1 MYFFVLIFKQNF
13 TLSHVPQ
20 RKEKD
25 CLNCGTIVQGKYC
38 HACGQE
44 NVVPKES
51 FWHMV
56 THFSY
61 DITHFDSKFFTTLK
75 DLLFKPGFLS
85 KEYMAGRRAS
95 YLHPVKMYVFTSA
108 IFFLLFFSFFSP
120 NTNFKESDPALMT
133 GTERLEELDRIE
145 KKLKKNKYGEAD
157 SIIRRKMDK
166 LADMRDTTRP
176 VSRSDFQQLDST
188 RLEVNI
194 SGVSNNYRTIAEYD
208 SIQKTLPSAERDGW
222 FMRRLVRKEINV
234 NNKYRYNPEAGM
246 EKMVDSVIHRLP
258 YMLFISLPL
267 FALVLKLLYVRRK
280 NFYYADHGVFTIH
293 LYIFTFILL
302 LLVFA
307 IGRYGA
313 SVWGPFGVLVVLLLL
328 WLFVYLFLAMR
339 RFYGQS
345 RWKTAIKFLFTTAL
359 TLLMMATL
367 LGIFFF
373 FSAIEL

>member
-1 MYFFVLIFKQNF
+1 MYLFVLIFKQNF

-44 NVVPKES
+44 NVVPKET

-61 DITHFDSKFFTTLK
+61 DITHFDSKFFTSLK

-120 NTNFKESDPALMT
+120 NTNFKLSDPGDMT

-145 KKLKKNKYGEAD
+145 RKLKKNKNGVAD
-157 SIIRRKMDK
+157 SIIQRRLQK

-176 VSRSDFQQLDST
+176 VGRADFEMIDSSKF
-188 RLEVNI
+188 EMNI
-194 SGVSNNYRTIAEYD
+194 SGNSSNYATVAEYD

-222 FMRRLVRKEINV
+222 FKRRLIRKEINI
-234 NNKYRYNPEAGM
+234 NNKYRYDPKAGM
-246 EKMVDSVIHRLP
+246 EKLVNSVIHRLP

-267 FALVLKLLYVRRK
+267 FALILKLLYVRRK

-293 LYIFTFILL
+293 LYIFSFILL
-302 LLVFA
+302 LFVFILA
-307 IGRYGA
+307 EIGEKG
-313 SVWGPFGVLVVLLLL
+313 VGVMNVLVILLII
-328 WLFVYLFLAMR
+328 WLFIYLYLAMK

-345 RWKTAIKFLFTTAL
+345 HWKTAIKFLITAMFSM
-359 TLLMMATL
+359 LMMVIL
-367 LGIFFF
+367 LAFFFF
-373 FSAIEL
+373 FSAYDL